1 MREKTYVGLIDLRQA
16 FDRVDREVLLK
27 IMDESTL
34 PRETVAAV
42 AKIMNATSFSV
53 PIDSEEKV
61 SRPGQNYKIIKTDI
75 GVQ

>member
-1 MREKTYVGLIDLRQA
+1 
-16 FDRVDREVLLK
+16 
-27 IMDESTL
+27 MDESIL

-61 SRPGQNYKIIKTDI
+61 SRPKQKYSIIKTDI